1 MSPRLQRYYNNLN
14 ESNVDEFVQEFVK
27 SDCPQKIKLK
37 VTDKLT
43 RVVREV
49 YVPCGKCLYCRARRI
64 ADWTS
69 RMCLHTQFCR
79 KYVYF
84 VTLTYRTF
92 GKYNL
97 IPSPLLDAY
106 WRYDNLNK
114 THHYGYSPCL
124 LRHEHFQRFM
134 KYLRKQYPVGSLDFF
149 MCGEMGEKYGR
160 PHFHCIL
167 WSDNPLSIESLRQAW
182 SVNISKSRKHPN
194 MRSIGNVRLDDLQS
208 NGTLASK
215 GGRNAFRYVAK
226 YCCKSFIDS
235 KYMQKSRF
243 GLFLNDLRT
252 NKLSDAQLRAVFSNR
267 INNCKS
273 LVNDF
278 AFFIAPFLRS
288 LEHSDFQN
296 AVRENEHYRN
306 IVDPFFKKL
315 YQLNNKRLYEHVPRY
330 DDRNLSDISYI
341 SQDWFSQIDE
351 TRLYQIMVT
360 YYQKSCNNKVLENIF
375 SPYCISSRSNAI
387 GKQYALANIED
398 FARGRKNLPQACN
411 STVFFPRYF
420 DKLTEQYITRYY
432 RLSPKVCSSDIQA
445 IPLACDLYNSDYI
458 QRLINQDFDLLNDQ
472 DVFSPY
478 GYLGSTRNAQ
488 QYLKQGHCLKDSRTH
503 TRMLLCVT
511 PDSVQFD
518 CFKYSRS
525 SRSYVYHHSVSI
537 DELLNTF
544 LSCRNAA
551 LNYNAEKSYQLQQTT
566 AEYTS
571 ILESLKL
578 VCNDYIGKIEEQLSY
593 AEYIRSNLH
602 DLDMAR
608 NTNPLNE

>member
-1 MSPRLQRYYNNLN
+1 MSPRLQKYFNNLDS
-14 ESNVDEFVQEFVK
+14 SNVDEFVQTFVT

-43 RVVREV
+43 RVVRDI

-92 GKYNL
+92 GKYTL
-97 IPSPLLDAY
+97 IPTPLLDAY

-134 KYLRKQYPVGSLDFF
+134 KYLRKQYPAGSLDFF
-149 MCGEMGEKYGR
+149 MCGELGEKFGR

-167 WSDNPLSIESLRQAW
+167 WSDNPVSVESLRKAW
-182 SVNISKSRKHPN
+182 SVNSSNSRKHPN

-208 NGTLASK
+208 NGTLSSK

-243 GLFLNDLRT
+243 GLFLNDLRS
-252 NKLSDAQLRAVFSNR
+252 NKLSDEQLRAVFNKR
-267 INNCKS
+267 INACKS

-278 AFFIAPFLRS
+278 ATYIAPFLRS
-288 LEHSDFQN
+288 LEQVDFNN
-296 AVRENEHYRN
+296 AVRANEHIRN
-306 IVDPFFKKL
+306 IIDPFFQKL
-315 YQLNNKRLYEHVPRY
+315 YQLNNKKLYEHVPRY
-330 DDRNLSDISYI
+330 HDRNLSDMSFI
-341 SQDWFSQIDE
+341 SQDWFNQIDD
-351 TRLYQIMVT
+351 TRLYQIMVN
-360 YYQKSCNNKVLENIF
+360 YYQKSCNSKVLENIF
-375 SPYCISSRSNAI
+375 SPYCISSRANAI
-387 GKQYALANIED
+387 GKQYALANVEN
-398 FARGRKNLPQACN
+398 FARGCKNLPKACN
-411 STVFFPRYF
+411 TPVFFPRYF
-420 DKLTEQYITRYY
+420 EKLTEQFVTRYY

-445 IPLACDLYNSDYI
+445 IPLACEVYNSDYL
-458 QRLINQDFDLLNDQ
+458 QRLINQDFDLYLDK

-478 GYLGSTRNAQ
+478 GFVGTSQNAQ
-488 QYLKQGHCLKDSRTH
+488 QFLKQGQCLKDVRTN

-511 PDSVQFD
+511 PDTVQFD
-518 CFKYSRS
+518 CYMYSRT
-525 SRSYVYHHSVSI
+525 SRSYVYSHSVSI
-537 DELLNTF
+537 DELLNSF
-544 LSCRNAA
+544 VSCRTAA
-551 LNYNAEKSYQLQQTT
+551 LNYNVEKSSHIQQSTD
-566 AEYTS
+566 EYIS
-571 ILESLKL
+571 ILERLKS
-578 VCNDYIGKIEEQLSY
+578 VCTDYVGKIEEHLSY
-593 AEYIRSNLH
+593 AEYIRTNLH
-602 DLDMAR
+602 ELDLAR
-608 NTNPLNE
+608 NTKPLNE

>member
-1 MSPRLQRYYNNLN
+1 MSPRLQRYFNNLDAT
-14 ESNVDEFVQEFVK
+14 NVDEFVQTFVT

-43 RVVREV
+43 RVVRDV

-92 GKYNL
+92 GKYSL

-134 KYLRKQYPVGSLDFF
+134 KYLRKQYPSASLDFF
-149 MCGEMGEKYGR
+149 MCGEMGEKFGR

-167 WSDNPLSIESLRQAW
+167 WSDNPVSIESLRKAW

-208 NGTLASK
+208 NGTLTTK

-235 KYMQKSRF
+235 QYMQNSRF
-243 GLFLNDLRT
+243 GLFFKDLRN
-252 NKLSDAQLRAVFSNR
+252 NKLSDEQLRVVFSKR
-267 INNCKS
+267 ITDCKS
-273 LVNDF
+273 MVLDF
-278 AFFIAPFLRS
+278 ATYIAPFLRS
-288 LEHSDFQN
+288 LEQSDFHN
-296 AVRENEHYRN
+296 AVRDNEHIRN
-306 IVDPFFKKL
+306 IIDPFFQKL
-315 YQLNNKRLYEHVPRY
+315 YQLNNKKLYEHVPHY
-330 DDRNLSDISYI
+330 HDRNISDISYI
-341 SQDWFSQIDE
+341 SQDWYNQIDE
-351 TRLYQIMVT
+351 VRLYQIMVT
-360 YYQKSCNNKVLENIF
+360 YYQKSCNQKVLENIF
-375 SPYCISSRSNAI
+375 SPYCISSRANAI
-387 GKQYALANIED
+387 GKQYALANID
-398 FARGRKNLPQACN
+398 NFARGCKNLPKACN
-411 STVFFPRYF
+411 TSVFYPRYF
-420 DKLTEQYITRYY
+420 DKLTEQYIMRYY
-432 RLSPKVCSSDIQA
+432 RLSPKICSSNIQA
-445 IPLACDLYNSDYI
+445 IPLACDVYNSDYI
-458 QRLINQDFDLLNDQ
+458 QRLANQDFDLLRDT
-472 DVFSPY
+472 DIYSPY
-478 GYLGSTRNAQ
+478 GFIGSTKNAQ
-488 QYLKQGHCLKDSRTH
+488 QFLKQGQCLKDVRTN

-511 PDSVQFD
+511 PDSVQFN
-518 CFKYSRS
+518 CYRYSRS
-525 SRSYVYHHSVSI
+525 THTYVYSHSVSI
-537 DELLNTF
+537 DELLNSF
-544 LSCRNAA
+544 IACRTASLKN
-551 LNYNAEKSYQLQQTT
+551 NAEKAYQLQLATD
-566 AEYTS
+566 EYIS
-571 ILESLKL
+571 IFDKLKSI
-578 VCNDYIGKIEEQLSY
+578 CPDYVVKISDSLSY
-593 AEYIRSNLH
+593 AEYIHTALH